1 MDTASASPARPRTVH
16 HPLPS
21 GPQAAGE
28 ARRSAAR
35 TLALQPVRCP
45 QETACDILLIA
56 SELVTNAVRHA
67 LPPYALTISLD
78 RGRAGICVSDGSLSP
93 PRRGEGHGTD
103 ATHPGTTYQLWLDH
117 DGTMGP
123 AGFIHQDGT
132 VLIDGDT
139 ADAAALGLTLEPA
152 GGSPRPTTAP
162 LLLMDLPV

>member
-1 MDTASASPARPRTVH
+1 MDTAIASTARPRTVH

-35 TLALQPVRCP
+35 TLALHPVRCP

-78 RGRAGICVSDGSLSP
+78 RGRAGICVSDGSLSL
-93 PRRGEGHGTD
+93 PRRGDRRGTD
-103 ATHPGTTYQLWLDH
+103 TTRGRGLQIVLALGADLFVSRSPHGKQVIAVITW
-117 DGTMGP
+117 
-123 AGFIHQDGT
+123 QDG
-132 VLIDGDT
+132 
-139 ADAAALGLTLEPA
+139 
-152 GGSPRPTTAP
+152 
-162 LLLMDLPV
+162 